1 MQQLW
6 KAVWRFLKKLEVE
19 LTYDPAVPL
28 PAIYPEETKIEK
40 DTSMFIAAQFIVAR
54 TWEQPRCPLTDKWIQ
69 KLWYIHTMEY
79 YSAIKRNLFE
89 SVLMR

>member
-28 PAIYPEETKIEK
+28 LGIYPKELIIEK
-40 DTSMFIAAQFIVAR
+40 RHMDPNIHCSSMYN
-54 TWEQPRCPLTDKWIQ
+54 D
-69 KLWYIHTMEY
+69 
-79 YSAIKRNLFE
+79 
-89 SVLMR
+89 